1 MNEENYGGFGG
12 LAGLIVLI
20 LVFGFMGGNGWGGF
34 GGGNSATTATET
46 AALVQ
51 QDNLRSQVSGIASL
65 QQFNQ
70 QFTAGIASGIDKL
83 QAQVAQQ
90 DVSMCQLGNNIAQQF
105 NNAQFANQQQFCSL
119 RQEII
124 DNRIALENRLTEQA
138 MAALNEKANMYK
150 EQFNSLQLK
159 CSQDNQTNILL
170 NAINRDNGCCCNVS
184 PCCNNNAFNAQALSA
199 LQTIAAGVTTTNNTL
214 TALSNTAT
222 SNTATLAEILA
233 KVSTTTTA

>member
-1 MNEENYGGFGG
+1 MSEENYGGFGG

-20 LVFGFMGGNGWGGF
+20 LVFGFMGGNGGSWF
-34 GGGNSATTATET
+34 GGGNANTATET

-119 RQEII
+119 KQEII
-124 DNRIALENRLTEQA
+124 DNRIALENRLAEQA

-150 EQFNSLQLK
+150 EQLNSLQLK

-170 NAINRDNGCCCNVS
+170 NAINRDSCCCTAT
-184 PCCNNNAFNAQALSA
+184 PCCNSNAFNGQVLSA
-199 LQTIAAGVTTTNNTL
+199 LQTIAQGVTTTNNTL

-222 SNTATLAEILA
+222 SNTATLAEILS
-233 KVSTTTTA
+233 KVSTTTA